1 MPFSSLEA
9 WRSSE
14 RRVCLASRW
23 RKGTKERR
31 RGRRTGLAL
40 AILLLAACAG
50 IGGWLL
56 WPTTGAPPP
65 EQSKGELPTGDETPY
80 EPAAQYVPSN
90 DPPSAPLSPLPL
102 DETCEAAAPAGAA
115 DANAAGLNTL
125 SWAPFGRTETGWV
138 IYAPRIGA
146 EIGTA
151 CGPGSTR
158 FAAALARWQA
168 GHDLPQTGLL
178 DGATFDVMK
187 TRWTKARPFAVIN
200 ANGQCPNAPALVGL
214 ARAKPNEAYGEKPAM
229 LRPGALE
236 AYRRMVE
243 AARKDGVVS
252 ERDPRVL
259 TIFSAFRDPAAD
271 AARCA
276 RDNNCQ
282 GVTRTICSAHRT
294 GLAMDLYIAAAP
306 GHGPDSS
313 ADDNRRAM
321 ARSDVYRWMVLNA
334 GRFGFVNYVFEPWHW
349 EWTGEAPLPGVPI
362 SSLPQEGSQPLDQAT
377 PAPQPGLKG
386 LLPRKNEVR

>member
-1 MPFSSLEA
+1 M
-9 WRSSE
+9 
-14 RRVCLASRW
+14 ASRW
-23 RKGTKERR
+23 RKGTKARR
-31 RGRRTGLAL
+31 RGRRLGLTL
-40 AILLLAACAG
+40 LVLLLAGCAG
-50 IGGWLL
+50 VGVWLA
-56 WPTTGAPPP
+56 WPSSAPPP
-65 EQSKGELPTGDETPY
+65 ADPPTGDETPF
-80 EPAAQYVPSN
+80 EAAPQYVPSN
-90 DPPSAPLSPLPL
+90 DPPSAPLSPLPV

-115 DANAAGLNTL
+115 EANASGLNTL

-146 EIGTA
+146 ELATA
-151 CGPGSTR
+151 CGPGTTR

-168 GHDLPQTGLL
+168 GHGLPQTGVL
-178 DGATFDVMK
+178 DAPTFDAMK
-187 TRWTKARPFAVIN
+187 TRWTLARPFAAIN
-200 ANGQCPNAPALVGL
+200 AKGECPNAPALSSL
-214 ARAKPNEAYGEKPAM
+214 ASARPDEAYGAKPAQ

-294 GLAMDLYIAAAP
+294 GLAMDLFIAAAP

-362 SSLPQEGSQPLDQAT
+362 SSLPQDGSQPLDQSAPT
-377 PAPQPGLKG
+377 PQPGLKG

>member
-1 MPFSSLEA
+1 M
-9 WRSSE
+9 
-14 RRVCLASRW
+14 
-23 RKGTKERR
+23 
-31 RGRRTGLAL
+31 GLAL
-40 AILLLAACAG
+40 LVLLLAGCAG
-50 IGGWLL
+50 VGVWLA
-56 WPTTGAPPP
+56 WPTGAPPADP
-65 EQSKGELPTGDETPY
+65 PTGDETAAI
-80 EPAAQYVPSN
+80 EPATQYVPSN
-90 DPPSAPLSPLPL
+90 DPPSAPLSPLPP
-102 DETCEAAAPAGAA
+102 DETCEAAAPIGAA
-115 DANAAGLNTL
+115 ESNAASLNTL
-125 SWAPFGRTETGWV
+125 SWAPFGRAETGWA

-146 EIGTA
+146 ELATA
-151 CGPGSTR
+151 CGPGTTR

-168 GHDLPQTGLL
+168 GQRLAQTGVL
-178 DGATFDVMK
+178 DQATFDVMK
-187 TRWTKARPFAVIN
+187 TRWTLARPFAAIN
-200 ANGQCPNAPALVGL
+200 ARGECPNAPAVASLST
-214 ARAKPNEAYGEKPAM
+214 ARTEEAYGGKTIQ

-243 AARKDGVVS
+243 AARKDGVVTD
-252 ERDPRVL
+252 RDPRVL

-294 GLAMDLYIAAAP
+294 GLAMDVYIAAAP

-321 ARSDVYRWMVLNA
+321 ARSDVYRWMVRNA

-349 EWTGEAPLPGVPI
+349 EWTGEPPLPGVPI
-362 SSLPQEGSQPLDQAT
+362 SSLPQEGSQPLDQGAA
-377 PAPQPGLKG
+377 APQPGLKG